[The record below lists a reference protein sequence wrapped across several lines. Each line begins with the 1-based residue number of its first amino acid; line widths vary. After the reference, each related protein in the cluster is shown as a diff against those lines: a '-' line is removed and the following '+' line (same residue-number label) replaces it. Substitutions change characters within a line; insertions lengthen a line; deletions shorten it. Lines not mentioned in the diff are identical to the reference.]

1 MNQQSRTLI
10 KRYYTASDF
19 LIDFLENGKKRSFDR
34 FASEAGVSGRTVA
47 RLRKKERINRNTADK
62 ILDAATRAGFSGSFE
77 EAFTE
82 NAVTS

>member
-1 MNQQSRTLI
+1 MTQQSRTLI
-10 KRYYTASDF
+10 KKYYIASDH

-62 ILDAATRAGFSGSFE
+62 IIDAATRAGFTGNFG

-82 NAVTS
+82 NAATA